1 MSGLISYLERHCL
14 IVWFAPNEGIKVA
27 GLSQLEPGTRDRLR
41 GMMKT
46 RRAELLDTAPVLVS
60 HDEEAGEYVLEY
72 ADGSIRFAY
81 APLLD
86 GPGVDPERWKR
97 VFGETVKQGEE
108 VYEYEV

>member
-1 MSGLISYLERHCL
+1 MSGLISHLERFGL
-14 IVWFAPNEGIKVA
+14 IVWFSPNEGIKVA
-27 GLSQLEPGTRDRLR
+27 GLSQLEPDTRDRLR

-60 HDEEAGEYVLEY
+60 HDEEAGEYQLEY

-97 VFGETVKQGEE
+97 VFGEELEKVRGA
-108 VYEYEV
+108 